1 MFINKFTKKQ
11 LPSRGEEGSSVL
23 VSLSKVAQLEKV
35 DQPDEEILVIG
46 HHQSFSFFGEGYFDC
61 DKTTG
66 KCVDKSAPDAD
77 IDTRYTR

>member
-1 MFINKFTKKQ
+1 M
-11 LPSRGEEGSSVL
+11 

>member
-1 MFINKFTKKQ
+1 M
-11 LPSRGEEGSSVL
+11 

-35 DQPDEEILVIG
+35 DQPDEEILVINLLG
-46 HHQSFSFFGEGYFDC
+46 FFGDGYFDC
-61 DKTTG
+61 DKTTD